1 MSKYQ
6 VSITKVFG
14 AAVTN
19 TIIVEAES
27 KCAAK
32 QKAIDTNWEP
42 YWESDDLTLS
52 DSHEIAK
59 VVVDGE
65 TIESTDFN
73 DHLLDEAIRLDEQ
86 LSTPIQYKW
95 QHREVLLE
103 TLKKELVDAKALL
116 KDAPSME
123 ANDLDTGTNAYYW
136 GTGYIGGITFALKLF
151 SKS

>member
-19 TIIVEAES
+19 TITVEAES
-27 KCAAK
+27 TCEAK

-59 VVVDGE
+59 VVVNGE

-73 DHLLDEAIRLDEQ
+73 DHLFDEAIRINREQ
-86 LSTPIQYKW
+86 T
-95 QHREVLLE
+95 
-103 TLKKELVDAKALL
+103 D
-116 KDAPSME
+116 
-123 ANDLDTGTNAYYW
+123 
-136 GTGYIGGITFALKLF
+136 
-151 SKS
+151 